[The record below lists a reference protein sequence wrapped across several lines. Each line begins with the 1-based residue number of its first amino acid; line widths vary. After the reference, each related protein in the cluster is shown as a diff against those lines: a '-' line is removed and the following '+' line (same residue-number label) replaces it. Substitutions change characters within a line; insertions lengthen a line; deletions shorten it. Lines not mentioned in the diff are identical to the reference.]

1 MPKVSSSKAD
11 LLNKWIKNAKHLST
25 DGTVVYYNACS
36 KQVSSNQKFQ
46 IDQHL
51 ATAIH
56 KEMEKRFN
64 GKVQQ
69 TFVSTT

>member
-56 KEMEKRFN
+56 KEMEKQFN